1 MTLDGDFAQE
11 TWRVFRIMAEFVE
24 GFDELGKLGPAVSI
38 FGSSRAKPGST
49 YYVLAERTAARLAE
63 EGMAIITGGGP
74 GIMEAA
80 NKGAS
85 EAGGRSVG
93 LNIEI
98 PAEQVA
104 NKYQNL
110 SLSFRYFFARKMMF
124 TKYAHTFIIMPGGFG
139 TMDEFFESLT
149 LMQTLKISRF
159 PVILMGSD
167 YWQGLLDW
175 INNTMLAAGSIS
187 KDDINLYS
195 LTDDPEEVVDI
206 VKKSNG
212 RFWVEPE
219 GVVKKPTTL
228 TDM

>member
-1 MTLDGDFAQE
+1 MSSDGEFARE

-24 GFDELGKLGPAVSI
+24 GFDELSKLGPAVSV
-38 FGSSRAKPGST
+38 FGSSRTSPGER
-49 YYVLAERTAARLAE
+49 YYQLAQETAAKLVQA
-63 EGMAIITGGGP
+63 GMAIITGGGP

-80 NKGAS
+80 NKGAH

-98 PAEQVA
+98 PQEQVA

-124 TKYAHTFIIMPGGFG
+124 NKYAHAFVILPGGFG

-149 LMQTLKISRF
+149 LIQTLKMAHF
-159 PVILMGSD
+159 PVVLMGSD

-175 INNTMLAAGSIS
+175 IDEVMLGKYGNIS
-187 KDDINLYS
+187 PEDKQLYS
-195 LTDDPEEVVDI
+195 LTDDPEEVVRI
-206 VKKSNG
+206 VKE
-212 RFWVEPE
+212 FEVTTWVEPE
-219 GVVKKPTTL
+219 GVVKRKQ
-228 TDM
+228 